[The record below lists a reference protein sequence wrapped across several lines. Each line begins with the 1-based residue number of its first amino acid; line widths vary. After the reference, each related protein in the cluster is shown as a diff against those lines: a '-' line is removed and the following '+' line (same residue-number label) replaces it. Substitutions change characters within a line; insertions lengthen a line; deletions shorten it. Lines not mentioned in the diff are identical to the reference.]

1 MDRGPHVAVHARK
14 KRSLRHTGTLS
25 THSRGRQKLLIL
37 PVATG
42 SILGTHSRDALPPG
56 LERSLAGVVM
66 KFLALGFGLLCVL
79 LVSMRVFRM
88 VRLDT
93 LGTQTAEVSSPTA
106 SPKMLLQPASGSELD
121 LPAGTVVTALF
132 LEERA

>member
-1 MDRGPHVAVHARK
+1 
-14 KRSLRHTGTLS
+14 
-25 THSRGRQKLLIL
+25 
-37 PVATG
+37 
-42 SILGTHSRDALPPG
+42 
-56 LERSLAGVVM
+56 M